1 MDIQNFCFQVC
12 PSFSTE
18 QLDKNI
24 LSRQFDSPLWNL
36 SSSLFP
42 DKFDLKK
49 KKYELKFVEKKSV
62 PDSAISEEKLNKLT
76 TAQPVELEYKNKIY
90 EYLVEYTDSITYI
103 HSTKKQW
110 IDSMRQTRCGRR
122 RVGKC
127 VGKCGRKWALKVPG
141 ETGKPFD

>member
-122 RVGKC
+122 
-127 VGKCGRKWALKVPG
+127 WALKVPG

>member
-90 EYLVEYTDSITYI
+90 EHLVEYTDSITYI

-122 RVGKC
+122 
-127 VGKCGRKWALKVPG
+127 WALKVPG

>member
-24 LSRQFDSPLWNL
+24 LSRQFVSPLWNL

-42 DKFDLKK
+42 NKYDLKK
-49 KKYELKFVEKKSV
+49 KKYEKKFVEKKSV
-62 PDSAISEEKLNKLT
+62 PDSAISEEKLNKLI

-90 EYLVEYTDSITYI
+90 EYLVKYTDAITYI
-103 HSTKKQW
+103 QPTRKQT
-110 IDSMRQTRCGRR
+110 IDSIWQNQCGRKCGR
-122 RVGKC
+122 NC
-127 VGKCGRKWALKVPG
+127 VGKCGRKWALKNVPG
-141 ETGKPFD
+141 ETG

>member
-110 IDSMRQTRCGRR
+110 IDSMRQTRCGR
-122 RVGKC
+122 
-127 VGKCGRKWALKVPG
+127 KWALKVPG